1 MNITVLSGSGMSAE
15 SGLNT
20 FRDNDGLWN
29 NHSIYDVATPEAWER
44 NRELVLEFYNDR
56 RQQLKTVKP
65 NEGHLEIAKWQDHFN
80 IEIITQNVDNLHE
93 RAGSKSILHL
103 HGELIKSRSTGPS
116 EKTFEIKGDMLDNG
130 DLCPEGYQLRPH
142 VVWFGENVPAMDDAL
157 KIMSETDILVIVGTS
172 LNVYPA
178 AGLAFGVSTNCPIYV
193 IDPKDLDN
201 APKNA
206 IHIKEKA
213 ISGLKKLSSI
223 LLQTS

>member
-1 MNITVLSGSGMSAE
+1 
-15 SGLNT
+15 
-20 FRDNDGLWN
+20 
-29 NHSIYDVATPEAWER
+29 
-44 NRELVLEFYNDR
+44 
-56 RQQLKTVKP
+56 
-65 NEGHLEIAKWQDHFN
+65 
-80 IEIITQNVDNLHE
+80 
-93 RAGSKSILHL
+93 
-103 HGELIKSRSTGPS
+103 
-116 EKTFEIKGDMLDNG
+116 MLDNG

-142 VVWFGENVPAMDDAL
+142 VVWFGENVPAMGDAL